1 MNTEMIDLNNIKMN
15 VIETA
20 ENGVVNKDT
29 IFDFTQKDNYVEA
42 KYSGGKI
49 KNGFLVGLINENI
62 LEFSYCQLQTEGTL
76 DNGGPRSELA
86 ISRKGKIRLIEH
98 FEWKSRSGESG
109 INIFEEI

>member
-29 IFDFTQKDNYVEA
+29 IFDFTQKDNYVEV

-49 KNGFLVGLINENI
+49 KNGFLVGLYI
-62 LEFSYCQLQTEGTL
+62 LRY
-76 DNGGPRSELA
+76 
-86 ISRKGKIRLIEH
+86 LIEAV
-98 FEWKSRSGESG
+98 KCSRSISLLL
-109 INIFEEI
+109 